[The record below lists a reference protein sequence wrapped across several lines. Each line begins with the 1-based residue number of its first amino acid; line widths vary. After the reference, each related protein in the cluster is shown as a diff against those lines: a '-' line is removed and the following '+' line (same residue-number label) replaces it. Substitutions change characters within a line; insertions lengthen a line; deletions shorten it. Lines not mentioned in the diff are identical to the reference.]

1 MTDFV
6 RRLCIAVAA
15 IVAAASAQPAQ
26 AADVFTT
33 SVPHAIL
40 IDVGTDTVL
49 FAKDAE
55 SRIPPAALAKLMTT
69 AVVFDALKAGKLHL
83 TDTFTVSE
91 NAWRTG
97 GAPSGGTTMFAKLSS
112 TISVDDLLHGVVVQS
127 ANDGCIV
134 LAEGMAGSEGG
145 FAKQMNDEGAALG
158 LTDSHFTNSTGLPDP
173 DQYVTAHDLARIA
186 EHLIVD
192 DAAYY
197 PLYAQRDFTW
207 NKIRQSNTNPLL
219 DMGIGADGL
228 KTGYLEEAGYG
239 LVGSAVQDGQRL
251 IVVVTGAKSE
261 KERSEEARKLLQWGF
276 TAFEKVSYFKPGDVI
291 AEARVF
297 GGEKGSVSIVSKE
310 PISLL
315 LPKDTQEEV
324 DGRVVYRGP
333 VQAPVAAGQEIGT
346 LQLSANDQVLREA
359 KVYAA
364 NDVKPGDF
372 RERLVGNL
380 RELLFGWWY

>member
-1 MTDFV
+1 
-6 RRLCIAVAA
+6 
-15 IVAAASAQPAQ
+15 
-26 AADVFTT
+26 
-33 SVPHAIL
+33 
-40 IDVGTDTVL
+40 
-49 FAKDAE
+49 
-55 SRIPPAALAKLMTT
+55 
-69 AVVFDALKAGKLHL
+69 
-83 TDTFTVSE
+83 
-91 NAWRTG
+91 
-97 GAPSGGTTMFAKLSS
+97 APSGGTTMFAKLGS